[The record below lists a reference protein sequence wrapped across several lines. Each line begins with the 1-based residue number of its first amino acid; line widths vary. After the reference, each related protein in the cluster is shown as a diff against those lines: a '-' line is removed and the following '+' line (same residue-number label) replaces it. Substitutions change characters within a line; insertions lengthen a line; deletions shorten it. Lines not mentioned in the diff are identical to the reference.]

1 VNAKAIVRRTFDSGS
16 RAGRESPPDMP
27 DPRSFERFRQSRG
40 GLLGLCLVVLVSL
53 TALVGPLLAPYPPDQ
68 QFREG
73 LGEHGIPRGPD
84 AHFWLGTDVLG
95 RDELSR
101 LLHGGQVSLAVALA
115 ATLLALALG
124 LGIGVSAGY
133 VGGVLDSVAMRA
145 TDTLLSLPFLLVAVA
160 VNRAVPHA
168 SVTSLCLLLGFLS
181 WPTLARVTR
190 AKVLSVREREF
201 VEAARALGAS
211 APRIVLRHVLPNVLG
226 PALVLATTMVAEM
239 IVAESAM
246 SFLGLGVA
254 PPEATWGSMLY
265 EGRDM
270 MGHAPRLLAAPAL
283 LIAAAVF
290 GFNLLGEGLRDA
302 LDPRS

>member
-1 VNAKAIVRRTFDSGS
+1 ML
-16 RAGRESPPDMP
+16 E
-27 DPRSFERFRQSRG
+27 PRSFERFRGSRA
-40 GLLGLCLVVLVSL
+40 GLLGLCLVILLSL
-53 TALVGPLLAPYPPDQ
+53 AALLGPALSPYPPDE

-84 AHFWLGTDVLG
+84 ARFWLGTDSLG

-101 LLHGGQVSLAVALA
+101 LLHGGQVSLGVALS
-115 ATLLALALG
+115 ATALALALG
-124 LGIGVSAGY
+124 LGVGVSAGY
-133 VGGVLDSVAMRA
+133 AGGVIDSAAMRA
-145 TDTLLSLPFLLVAVA
+145 TDVLLSLPFLLVAVA
-160 VNRAVPHA
+160 VNRAVPRA
-168 SVTSLCLLLGFLS
+168 SVASLCLLLGFLS

-211 APRIVLRHVLPNVLG
+211 TPRILLRHVLPNVLG
-226 PALVLATTMVAEM
+226 PALALATTMVAEM

-270 MGHAPRLLAAPAL
+270 LGHAPRLLAAPAL
-283 LIAAAVF
+283 LIAATVF

>member
-1 VNAKAIVRRTFDSGS
+1 VYSSPIACGRFDSAVQARENRRRTM
-16 RAGRESPPDMP
+16 A
-27 DPRSFERFRQSRG
+27 DPRSFERFQRSRG
-40 GLLGLCLVVLVSL
+40 GILGLCLVVFVSL
-53 TALVGPLLAPYPPDQ
+53 TALLGPFVAPYPPDE

-73 LGEHGIPRGPD
+73 LRENGIPRGPD
-84 AHFWLGTDVLG
+84 AHFWLGTDSLG

-101 LLHGGQVSLAVALA
+101 LLHGGQVSLEVALT
-115 ATLLALALG
+115 ATAVALALG
-124 LGIGVSAGY
+124 LGVGLSAGY
-133 VGGVLDSVAMRA
+133 TGGVLDSVTMRA
-145 TDTLLSLPFLLVAVA
+145 TDMLLSLPFLLVAVA
-160 VNRAVPHA
+160 VNRAVPRA
-168 SVTSLCLLLGFLS
+168 GVTSLCLLLGLLS
-181 WPTLARVTR
+181 WPTMARVTR
-190 AKVLSVREREF
+190 AKVRSVREREF

-211 APRIVLRHVLPNVLG
+211 TPRILLRHVLPNVLG

-246 SFLGLGVA
+246 SFLGLGVS

-270 MGHAPRLLAAPAL
+270 LGHAPRLLAVPAL
-283 LIAAAVF
+283 LIAATVF